1 MPSVPPLP
9 PNAAMRWSVVRR
21 LVAREAPRT
30 ILEIGCG
37 QGAFG
42 ARLARRAEYLAVEP
56 DPTSFAVARARIE
69 PAGGHVQNAT
79 SDGIE
84 SGRTFDLVCAFEVL
98 EHLEH
103 DVDALQSWHDLVRP
117 GGAIM
122 LSMPAWQE
130 RFNHW
135 DTMVG
140 HYRRYSPE
148 HAREV
153 LAKAGFTDAHVV
165 VYGWP
170 LGFATE
176 NVRSRIAAKRGV
188 ANESG
193 SAQSM
198 AERTAGSGRVLQ
210 PKAIVGRAVQ
220 LATAPFSALQRL
232 APNRGTG
239 VVALARRP
247 VTDAG

>member
-21 LVAREAPRT
+21 MVDRVQPST

-37 QGAFG
+37 QGSFG
-42 ARLARRAEYLAVEP
+42 ARLAGRARYLGVEP
-56 DPTSFAVARARIE
+56 DPTSYAVAASRITPMGGEVRNAFAADIE
-69 PAGGHVQNAT
+69 P
-79 SDGIE
+79 
-84 SGRTFDLVCAFEVL
+84 GRTFDLVCAFEVV
-98 EHLEH
+98 EHLE
-103 DVDALQSWHDLVRP
+103 DDLGALSSWRELVAP
-117 GGAIM
+117 GGAV
-122 LSMPAWQE
+122 LVSMPAWQE

-148 HAREV
+148 QTTE
-153 LAKAGFTDAHVV
+153 LLTSAGFHDVEVV

-170 LGFATE
+170 LGYATE
-176 NVRSRIAAKRGV
+176 NVRSRIAAKRGT

-193 SAQSM
+193 GGQSSM

-210 PKAIVGRAVQ
+210 PKALAGRAVHA
-220 LATAPFSALQRL
+220 ATMPFSGLQRL
-232 APNRGTG
+232 RPTRGTG
-239 VVALARRP
+239 VVALAR
-247 VTDAG
+247 A